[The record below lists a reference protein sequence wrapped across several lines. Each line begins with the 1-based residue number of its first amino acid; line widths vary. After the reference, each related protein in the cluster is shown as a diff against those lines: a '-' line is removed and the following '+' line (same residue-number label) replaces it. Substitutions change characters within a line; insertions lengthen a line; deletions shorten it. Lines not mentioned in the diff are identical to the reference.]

1 MVIAPFASFVLA
13 LSSVRTRRSASAMA
27 MFGTV
32 VTLLLTLLVAYGIA
46 KRSTPFLATYKYF
59 AMSVAFNGPQNFQTF
74 LIDLVMQV
82 DRVTVVAILALEV
95 CFIAVIGWHRWM
107 GRSETGAARFHAVL
121 SLLLFASIGILVST
135 DLTELLAFW
144 LLAGALTYILL
155 THRWGVDVAA
165 YRARIALALPFLTDL
180 CFLFGLGW
188 FYARYG
194 TVHLVNLLSI
204 LHTNPGW
211 TVRSI
216 VLGSAL
222 LFVGVAGRLALWPF
236 TSWLTRT
243 AVTAPP
249 AASAL
254 TQAAWSIT
262 GIVVLYRLTP
272 IFLGS
277 NSRTVQAM
285 VIGCAV
291 AAIAAAVL
299 SLFGN
304 EPRRVITLA
313 GSAATAV
320 GAAVVL
326 NGIYESKVAYVAG
339 VAAVL
344 AMAPARAAAVLAI
357 SAIAGAMRTDDL
369 TEMGEAWRRIRAS
382 SLALLLSAFVLGL
395 AAAVALGL
403 GFSTRSRIGWAL
415 GDALFLLAIGAVRL
429 FAGASFGPLRRRRG
443 FDPERMREPQGA
455 TGFPYWL
462 IFAAAVFGAAPL
474 VVRYLDFL
482 DASKHPNPNVE
493 GLLLWG
499 AVAVIAVA
507 VGAVTYWRSKDGV
520 LLLSGFAGDRLARL
534 GAGSY
539 ALLDRFLVLPTGEL
553 ARRLGGW
560 VPETEGVLG
569 RIAAATGQL
578 AVASG
583 RAPAIPIVVAIA
595 IVLAVVFAIAAP
607 GLVR

>member
-1 MVIAPFASFVLA
+1 
-13 LSSVRTRRSASAMA
+13 MA

-32 VTLLLTLLVAYGIA
+32 VTFLLTLLVAWGLT
-46 KRSTPFLATYKYF
+46 KKSTPFLATYKYF

-82 DRVTVVAILALEV
+82 DRVAVIAILTLEV
-95 CFIAVIGWHRWM
+95 CFIAVIGWHQWM

-135 DLTELLAFW
+135 DLAELLAFW

-180 CFLFGLGW
+180 CFLIGLGW
-188 FYARYG
+188 FYSRYG

-249 AASAL
+249 AAAAI

-272 IFLGS
+272 IFVGS

-291 AAIAAAVL
+291 AAIAAGAL
-299 SLFGN
+299 TLFGN
-304 EPRRVITLA
+304 EPRRIITLA

-326 NGIYESKVAYVAG
+326 NGIYTSKVAFVAG

-344 AMAPARAAAVLAI
+344 AIAPARAAALLAVSAI
-357 SAIAGAMRTDDL
+357 SGAMRTDDL
-369 TEMGEAWRRIRAS
+369 TEMGEAWRRVRAS
-382 SLALLLSAFVLGL
+382 SLALLLSALVLGL
-395 AAAVALGL
+395 AAATALGL
-403 GFSTRSRIGWAL
+403 GFSTRSRISWAL
-415 GDALFLLAIGAVRL
+415 GDALFLLAVGSVRL

-443 FDPERMREPQGA
+443 FDPERMREPAGA
-455 TGFPYWL
+455 TGFPFWL
-462 IFAAAVFGAAPL
+462 IFAGAVLGAAAL
-474 VVRYLDFL
+474 VARYLDFL
-482 DASKHPNPNVE
+482 DASKHPNPNVD
-493 GLLLWG
+493 GLVLWG
-499 AVAVIAVA
+499 AIAV
-507 VGAVTYWRSKDGV
+507 VGVVVCSLTYWRGKDGALV
-520 LLLSGFAGDRLARL
+520 LSGIAGEQLARL

-539 ALLDRFLVLPTGEL
+539 ALIDRFLVLPSGEI

-569 RIAAATGQL
+569 RVAAATGQL

-583 RAPAIPIVVAIA
+583 RAPALPILLAIA
-595 IVLAVVFAIAAP
+595 IVLAVVFALAAP